1 MAFTPPA
8 AFEHLGAFVFSDHA
22 LHLEEQFV
30 FGRLT
35 EFAVE
40 KHQIDTG
47 ALKLIDQ
54 HHLIGI
60 LTRQPIRRVHIDPF
74 DLAVSDRIAQPFQC
88 RAYERRAA
96 VTGVDKL
103 VIRAEYRA
111 VVCDAL
117 TQRRELAVDDLGLGL
132 LFGGDPGI

>member
-8 AFEHLGAFVFSDHA
+8 AFEHLRAFVFGDHA
-22 LHLEEQFV
+22 LHLEQQFV
-30 FGRLT
+30 FRGLT

-40 KHQIDTG
+40 KHQFDTG

-54 HHLIGI
+54 HHLISI
-60 LTRQPIRRVHIDPF
+60 LTRQPIGRVHIDPF

-88 RAYERRAA
+88 RADECRAA
-96 VTGVDKL
+96 VTRIDKL

-111 VVCDAL
+111 VVRDAL
-117 TQRRELAVDDLGLGL
+117 TQRRELAVDGLGLGL
-132 LFGGDPGI
+132 LFGGDPGV